1 MPSNWIRFVHPR
13 ETTGDILEYPELAAT
28 MDRDPLSNSS
38 NVSNFFPSREIQ
50 IPFPSLSLE
59 IFPRN
64 FSKVRAAFSSRGIIF
79 LFDLIRADM

>member
-1 MPSNWIRFVHPR
+1 
-13 ETTGDILEYPELAAT
+13 

-50 IPFPSLSLE
+50 ISFPSLSLE

-64 FSKVRAAFSSRGIIF
+64 FEVRAAFSSRGIIF